1 MRGLGIGV
9 GGGSF
14 RGFLRRR
21 RSAKEGAS
29 PGGAL
34 ASSRHP
40 QPPVRCATM
49 SSIGSVGRSG
59 GGGGLLGNGLPV
71 SLTLGNG
78 VPAAG
83 GGGSKKDSSAVPAN
97 GPLLETTTVKKGLL
111 WQQWD
116 KFFSRWKE
124 RYFVLTKD
132 YLACFKKESKVGT
145 SEMGGFLY
153 KVNLADVEGL
163 QWADKK
169 RTGVIALRVGTEGQ
183 LLLWT
188 NCGLDDWMFA
198 LRDAIGRSKGRREA
212 LRKAHTLGPQ
222 FYDAGLTKRQA
233 LLLQHT
239 LTSSESP
246 SSSVRTST
254 SCELRSL
261 GERTPTPSLT
271 RRAQRMSVATEAS
284 DSGSLA
290 PTPHPPLAAA
300 GSVDYDTRSVP
311 WSAPL
316 GPRPTG
322 SYSSLISLGQ
332 RSLGAHRP
340 SPRSLQVSP
349 ALAQRSLYAQH
360 VLNSPEV
367 ANGRNG
373 GPRCG
378 VGGATASA
386 TLEFAYIRPDSPVTL
401 TGPRRSTLDSGHCQR
416 SQSSCFGAN
425 PFLQLGEPLP
435 QQHKLLQQQQRHHR
449 NHKHQQQNHH
459 HQQPQHHQPAPP
471 FALHDLRA
479 ALPGGE
485 DEARPSSIYG
495 QPSLTVVGDRA
506 AYSVQ
511 PPDVVPNHARPS
523 ASKLM
528 KRAVRAYTHS
538 KSDSS
543 FVLKQSPSQ
552 LQGHLA
558 VT

>member
-1 MRGLGIGV
+1 
-9 GGGSF
+9 
-14 RGFLRRR
+14 
-21 RSAKEGAS
+21 
-29 PGGAL
+29 
-34 ASSRHP
+34 
-40 QPPVRCATM
+40 M
-49 SSIGSVGRSG
+49 SSIGSVGRN
-59 GGGGLLGNGLPV
+59 GGLLANGMPSSTVGNG
-71 SLTLGNG
+71 G
-78 VPAAG
+78 V
-83 GGGSKKDSSAVPAN
+83 KKDNSAPAMAAAAANGGTAN

-239 LTSSESP
+239 LTSSEAQSP

-284 DSGSLA
+284 DSGCSMA
-290 PTPHPPLAAA
+290 QPPGSA
-300 GSVDYDTRSVP
+300 SVDYDTRSVP

-373 GPRCG
+373 GVRCGG

-416 SQSSCFGAN
+416 SQSSCFGGAS
-425 PFLQLGEPLP
+425 PFLQLGEP
-435 QQHKLLQQQQRHHR
+435 QQQQQQYHKLLQQQQQRHHR
-449 NHKHQQQNHH
+449 NHKHHQNHH
-459 HQQPQHHQPAPP
+459 PAAPP

-479 ALPGGE
+479 ALPGQD
-485 DEARPSSIYG
+485 DEPRPSSIYG

-511 PPDVVPNHARPS
+511 PPDVVPNNHASRPS

>member
-1 MRGLGIGV
+1 MMLSSCNGV
-9 GGGSF
+9 GGGQ
-14 RGFLRRR
+14 RRE
-21 RSAKEGAS
+21 SN
-29 PGGAL
+29 
-34 ASSRHP
+34 
-40 QPPVRCATM
+40 
-49 SSIGSVGRSG
+49 SG
-59 GGGGLLGNGLPV
+59 GSGG
-71 SLTLGNG
+71 
-78 VPAAG
+78 
-83 GGGSKKDSSAVPAN
+83 

-222 FYDAGLTKRQA
+222 FCDSGLTKRQA

-239 LTSSESP
+239 LSDGPSP

-261 GERTPTPSLT
+261 GQRTPTPSLT
-271 RRAQRMSVATEAS
+271 RQAQRMSVASSETGGATS
-284 DSGSLA
+284 NGGCGSPA
-290 PTPHPPLAAA
+290 PMAA
-300 GSVDYDTRSVP
+300 DYDTRSAP
-311 WSAPL
+311 WSTPL
-316 GPRPTG
+316 GPRLAPQCAG
-322 SYSSLISLGQ
+322 SYSSLVSLGQ
-332 RSLGAHRP
+332 RSHRP

-360 VLNSPEV
+360 VLNSPE
-367 ANGRNG
+367 AMLGQRM
-373 GPRCG
+373 R
-378 VGGATASA
+378 GGATASA
-386 TLEFAYIRPDSPVTL
+386 TLEFSYIRPDSPVTS
-401 TGPRRSTLDSGHCQR
+401 GGRGGRMVQSNTLDGSTPCQYQR
-416 SQSSCFGAN
+416 SQSCN
-425 PFLQLGEPLP
+425 PFLQLEE
-435 QQHKLLQQQQRHHR
+435 QHKFLLQQQHR
-449 NHKHQQQNHH
+449 RGEKRQK
-459 HQQPQHHQPAPP
+459 PTP
-471 FALHDLRA
+471 FAFQELRG
-479 ALPGGE
+479 ALPDGPPPPGGE
-485 DEARPSSIYG
+485 EPRPSSIYG
-495 QPSLTVVGDRA
+495 QPSLTVEKS

-511 PPDVVPNHARPS
+511 PPDVVPNHKQHS
-523 ASKLM
+523 SSKLV
-528 KRAVRAYTHS
+528 KRAVKAYTHS

-543 FVLKQSPSQ
+543 FVLRANGG
-552 LQGHLA
+552 GHLA

>member
-1 MRGLGIGV
+1 MV
-9 GGGSF
+9 DPEGGS
-14 RGFLRRR
+14 GV
-21 RSAKEGAS
+21 A
-29 PGGAL
+29 GGAL
-34 ASSRHP
+34 ASRP
-40 QPPVRCATM
+40 GVGLRCAAM
-49 SSIGSVGRSG
+49 SSSIGRCNGVMNGQGGLIQTGPFHGGGPLQQQPQRG
-59 GGGGLLGNGLPV
+59 GGGEP
-71 SLTLGNG
+71 
-78 VPAAG
+78 
-83 GGGSKKDSSAVPAN
+83 N

-153 KVNLADVEGL
+153 KVNLADVAGL

-222 FYDAGLTKRQA
+222 FYDGGLTKRQA

-239 LTSSESP
+239 LSSEAQSP

-271 RRAQRMSVATEAS
+271 RKAQRMSLAT
-284 DSGSLA
+284 D
-290 PTPHPPLAAA
+290 A
-300 GSVDYDTRSVP
+300 GADYDTRSVP

-316 GPRPTG
+316 GPRLAPQCTG
-322 SYSSLISLGQ
+322 SYSSLVSLGQ

-360 VLNSPEV
+360 VLNSPE
-367 ANGRNG
+367 ASATSNGHRG
-373 GPRCG
+373 GGRC
-378 VGGATASA
+378 GATASA
-386 TLEFAYIRPDSPVTL
+386 TLEFSYIRPDSPVTL
-401 TGPRRSTLDSGHCQR
+401 TGPRRSTLDGHCHR
-416 SQSSCFGAN
+416 SQSCFSN
-425 PFLQLGEPLP
+425 PFLQLEE
-435 QQHKLLQQQQRHHR
+435 QQKLLQQQRR
-449 NHKHQQQNHH
+449 QQQQQ
-459 HQQPQHHQPAPP
+459 QQP
-471 FALHDLRA
+471 FILHELRG
-479 ALPGGE
+479 ALPSDE
-485 DEARPSSIYG
+485 DPRPSSIYG
-495 QPSLTVVGDRA
+495 QPSMTQIDKA
-506 AYSVQ
+506 AYSLQ
-511 PPDVVPNHARPS
+511 PPDVVPNHRPS

-528 KRAVRAYTHS
+528 KRAVKAYTHS
-538 KSDSS
+538 KSDSA
-543 FVLKQSPSQ
+543 FVLKASPSQ

>member
-1 MRGLGIGV
+1 M
-9 GGGSF
+9 
-14 RGFLRRR
+14 
-21 RSAKEGAS
+21 AS

-49 SSIGSVGRSG
+49 SSIGSVGPRN
-59 GGGGLLGNGLPV
+59 GGGLLA
-71 SLTLGNG
+71 NG
-78 VPAAG
+78 VATVGVNG
-83 GGGSKKDSSAVPAN
+83 GGVNGKAAAAKEPAG

-239 LTSSESP
+239 LTSSEAQSP

-284 DSGSLA
+284 DGGSLA
-290 PTPHPPLAAA
+290 P
-300 GSVDYDTRSVP
+300 GSSLGVVDYDTRSVP

-322 SYSSLISLGQ
+322 SYSSLVSLGQ

-367 ANGRNG
+367 ANGRG

-378 VGGATASA
+378 VAGGATASA

-425 PFLQLGEPLP
+425 PFLQLGEP

-449 NHKHQQQNHH
+449 NHHHHH
-459 HQQPQHHQPAPP
+459 HQQQQQQALPTPP
-471 FALHDLRA
+471 FALHELRG
-479 ALPGGE
+479 ALPCAE

-511 PPDVVPNHARPS
+511 PPDVVPNHASRPS

>member
-1 MRGLGIGV
+1 M
-9 GGGSF
+9 
-14 RGFLRRR
+14 
-21 RSAKEGAS
+21 
-29 PGGAL
+29 P
-34 ASSRHP
+34 
-40 QPPVRCATM
+40 
-49 SSIGSVGRSG
+49 
-59 GGGGLLGNGLPV
+59 
-71 SLTLGNG
+71 
-78 VPAAG
+78 
-83 GGGSKKDSSAVPAN
+83 
-97 GPLLETTTVKKGLL
+97 
-111 WQQWD
+111 
-116 KFFSRWKE
+116 
-124 RYFVLTKD
+124 
-132 YLACFKKESKVGT
+132 
-145 SEMGGFLY
+145 
-153 KVNLADVEGL
+153 
-163 QWADKK
+163 
-169 RTGVIALRVGTEGQ
+169 Q
-183 LLLWT
+183 LL
-188 NCGLDDWMFA
+188 N
-198 LRDAIGRSKGRREA
+198 K
-212 LRKAHTLGPQ
+212 
-222 FYDAGLTKRQA
+222 QA

-239 LTSSESP
+239 LTSSEAQSP

-284 DSGSLA
+284 DSGGSLA
-290 PTPHPPLAAA
+290 QPPGSA
-300 GSVDYDTRSVP
+300 SVDYDTRSVP

-373 GPRCG
+373 GVRCGG

-416 SQSSCFGAN
+416 SQSSCFGGAS
-425 PFLQLGEPLP
+425 PFLQLGEP
-435 QQHKLLQQQQRHHR
+435 QQQQHHKLLQQQQQRHHR
-449 NHKHQQQNHH
+449 NHKHHQNHY
-459 HQQPQHHQPAPP
+459 PAAPP

-479 ALPGGE
+479 ALPGE
-485 DEARPSSIYG
+485 DDEPRPSSIYG

-511 PPDVVPNHARPS
+511 PPDVVPNNHAPRPS

>member
-1 MRGLGIGV
+1 MPSSLFARLTQARQNTPYSCWVDAASECCSRRLTKAWPTTFVSRGAGDVVFPDCPRPSPSRCRVDSSTAARCQQAAKTTWNLGEAQQCVHSGLTESGKV
-9 GGGSF
+9 
-14 RGFLRRR
+14 
-21 RSAKEGAS
+21 S
-29 PGGAL
+29 PGVCVTL
-34 ASSRHP
+34 A
-40 QPPVRCATM
+40 Q
-49 SSIGSVGRSG
+49 GRSRCEPDDDSE
-59 GGGGLLGNGLPV
+59 GGLYGSPPGYAPAPVDCVSRVLELISTPLG
-71 SLTLGNG
+71 T
-78 VPAAG
+78 
-83 GGGSKKDSSAVPAN
+83 
-97 GPLLETTTVKKGLL
+97 
-111 WQQWD
+111 
-116 KFFSRWKE
+116 R
-124 RYFVLTKD
+124 
-132 YLACFKKESKVGT
+132 
-145 SEMGGFLY
+145 
-153 KVNLADVEGL
+153 
-163 QWADKK
+163 
-169 RTGVIALRVGTEGQ
+169 
-183 LLLWT
+183 
-188 NCGLDDWMFA
+188 
-198 LRDAIGRSKGRREA
+198 
-212 LRKAHTLGPQ
+212 
-222 FYDAGLTKRQA
+222 RQA

-239 LTSSESP
+239 LTSSEAQSP

-284 DSGSLA
+284 DSGGSVA
-290 PTPHPPLAAA
+290 PGSA
-300 GSVDYDTRSVP
+300 SVDYDTRSVP

-373 GPRCG
+373 GVRCG
-378 VGGATASA
+378 GGVSGATASA

-416 SQSSCFGAN
+416 SQSSCFGGAS
-425 PFLQLGEPLP
+425 PFLQLGEPH
-435 QQHKLLQQQQRHHR
+435 HKLLQQQQQQRHHR
-449 NHKHQQQNHH
+449 NHKHHQNHY
-459 HQQPQHHQPAPP
+459 PAAPP

-479 ALPGGE
+479 ALPGE
-485 DEARPSSIYG
+485 DDEPRPSSIYG

-511 PPDVVPNHARPS
+511 PPDVVPNNHAPRPS

>member
-1 MRGLGIGV
+1 
-9 GGGSF
+9 
-14 RGFLRRR
+14 
-21 RSAKEGAS
+21 
-29 PGGAL
+29 
-34 ASSRHP
+34 
-40 QPPVRCATM
+40 M
-49 SSIGSVGRSG
+49 SSIGSVGRNG
-59 GGGGLLGNGLPV
+59 GPMANGLP
-71 SLTLGNG
+71 GG
-78 VPAAG
+78 V
-83 GGGSKKDSSAVPAN
+83 KKDNSSPAVASANGGTAN

-222 FYDAGLTKRQA
+222 FYDSGLTKRQA

-239 LTSSESP
+239 LTSSEAQSP

-271 RRAQRMSVATEAS
+271 RRAQRMS
-284 DSGSLA
+284 GG
-290 PTPHPPLAAA
+290 H
-300 GSVDYDTRSVP
+300 R
-311 WSAPL
+311 
-316 GPRPTG
+316 
-322 SYSSLISLGQ
+322 GQ
-332 RSLGAHRP
+332 RQRRQRGARLRQRGLRHALGALVGPARTTAHGLLQLAHLARTAL
-340 SPRSLQVSP
+340 SRSSP
-349 ALAQRSLYAQH
+349 ALATVPAGVSGSGAAFPIRAARAQLARSGQRPQRRSPVRRREWGHGLRDARVRLHPSRLAGHPDGAPAQHARQRSLPAIPV
-360 VLNSPEV
+360 VL
-367 ANGRNG
+367 
-373 GPRCG
+373 
-378 VGGATASA
+378 
-386 TLEFAYIRPDSPVTL
+386 L
-401 TGPRRSTLDSGHCQR
+401 RRR
-416 SQSSCFGAN
+416 
-425 PFLQLGEPLP
+425 
-435 QQHKLLQQQQRHHR
+435 
-449 NHKHQQQNHH
+449 
-459 HQQPQHHQPAPP
+459 QP
-471 FALHDLRA
+471 
-479 ALPGGE
+479 
-485 DEARPSSIYG
+485 
-495 QPSLTVVGDRA
+495 VVGDRA

-511 PPDVVPNHARPS
+511 PPDVVPNNHAPRPS

>member
-1 MRGLGIGV
+1 MT
-9 GGGSF
+9 SF
-14 RGFLRRR
+14 
-21 RSAKEGAS
+21 
-29 PGGAL
+29 
-34 ASSRHP
+34 
-40 QPPVRCATM
+40 
-49 SSIGSVGRSG
+49 SSIGRNGNG
-59 GGGGLLGNGLPV
+59 GGVLGFGGSGA
-71 SLTLGNG
+71 LTGG
-78 VPAAG
+78 PCPG
-83 GGGSKKDSSAVPAN
+83 GGIQKKESN

-222 FYDAGLTKRQA
+222 FYDGGLTKRQA

-239 LTSSESP
+239 LSSDGQAQSP

-271 RRAQRMSVATEAS
+271 RKAQRMSVATEAS
-284 DSGSLA
+284 DGV
-290 PTPHPPLAAA
+290 P
-300 GSVDYDTRSVP
+300 DYDTRSVP

-316 GPRPTG
+316 GPRLAPQCAG
-322 SYSSLISLGQ
+322 SYSSLVSLGQ

-367 ANGRNG
+367 TNGRA
-373 GPRCG
+373 RC
-378 VGGATASA
+378 GATASA

-401 TGPRRSTLDSGHCQR
+401 TGPRRSTLDGGVHCHR
-416 SQSSCFGAN
+416 SQSCFSN
-425 PFLQLGEPLP
+425 PFLQLEE
-435 QQHKLLQQQQRHHR
+435 QQKLLQQQRRH
-449 NHKHQQQNHH
+449 QS
-459 HQQPQHHQPAPP
+459 P
-471 FALHDLRA
+471 FVLHELRGT
-479 ALPGGE
+479 LPS
-485 DEARPSSIYG
+485 DDDPRPSSIYG
-495 QPSLTVVGDRA
+495 QPSLTVEKA

-511 PPDVVPNHARPS
+511 PPDVVPNHRQPS

-528 KRAVRAYTHS
+528 KRAVKAYTHS

-543 FVLKQSPSQ
+543 FVLKASPSQ